1 MVKNVDQLQR
11 TCKANDANMG
21 FTIISSVTQMTRQG
35 VGAVIFSHTH
45 TLSQEKSFQDGY
57 GKLK

>member
-35 VGAVIFSHTH
+35 VGAVIFSHT
-45 TLSQEKSFQDGY
+45 LSQEKSFQDGY

>member
-11 TCKANDANMG
+11 TCKANHANMG